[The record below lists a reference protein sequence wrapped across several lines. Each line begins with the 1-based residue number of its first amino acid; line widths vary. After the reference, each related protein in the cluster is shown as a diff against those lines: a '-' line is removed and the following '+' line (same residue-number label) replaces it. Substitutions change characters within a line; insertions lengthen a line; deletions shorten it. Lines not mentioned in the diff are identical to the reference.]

1 MQLAPSDSRS
11 QHQKE
16 RLKKIKMGKAIQL
29 MQIYFHLLYTVYK
42 QYTYT
47 VYIQYTE

>member
-1 MQLAPSDSRS
+1 MQLAPSVSRS

-16 RLKKIKMGKAIQL
+16 RLKKKIKMGKAIQL

-42 QYTYT
+42 QSNLF
-47 VYIQYTE
+47 VL